1 MDGVCLTS
9 KLRAIERSQCIV
21 HRGLCFEFINI
32 QVSEVKN
39 CADASGGAG
48 VVVDLFNLYSPKF
61 FQLAKYFYPV
71 RKKYFGNWRNKF
83 W

>member
-39 CADASGGAG
+39 CADASGS
-48 VVVDLFNLYSPKF
+48 VPKRTGRIM
-61 FQLAKYFYPV
+61 V
-71 RKKYFGNWRNKF
+71 RWTDTSDPIIHHNRG
-83 W
+83 